1 MKIQY
6 KITEEAA
13 REIKEYR
20 KKVKDKYADRRL
32 YAVQL
37 RGEGMK
43 SKDICE
49 KLDADKRQLSRW
61 SK

>member
-6 KITEEAA
+6 KITEKQP

-37 RGEGMK
+37 RGGKE
-43 SKDICE
+43 
-49 KLDADKRQLSRW
+49 
-61 SK
+61 